1 VGADK
6 PKNNFLF
13 NAISEQLHIQII
25 SRFGRADLEWLTAEI
40 RAKLFERS
48 EFLARRSK
56 VLKIGKPKARPNGC
70 PFFGYFSLGKQ
81 RKVKISS
88 SLFLPG
94 SVEPLRVYRERR
106 WV

>member
-25 SRFGRADLEWLTAEI
+25 SHFGRADLEWLTAEI

-48 EFLARRSK
+48 EFDCLVAM
-56 VLKIGKPKARPNGC
+56 
-70 PFFGYFSLGKQ
+70 
-81 RKVKISS
+81 
-88 SLFLPG
+88 
-94 SVEPLRVYRERR
+94 LRVAPPQEIA
-106 WV
+106 VGG